1 MNPRLR
7 WKTRAF
13 AAIVILS
20 NAFRNLFLTWG
31 MRHGAGEIS
40 ASPLSFL
47 HAIFHP
53 WVSLGICLLI
63 LWLLSKMF
71 LLSWADLTYVLPV
84 TAFGYVVNALLGR
97 FFLGEE
103 ITPARWAGTLAIMA
117 GVILVGLGNPNHV
130 PQDTGEPRL

>member
-20 NAFRNLFLTWG
+20 NVLGNLFLKFG
-31 MRHGAGEIS
+31 MDRAGEIT

-47 HAIFHP
+47 RAIFTP

-71 LLSWADLTYVLPV
+71 LLSWADLSYVLPV

-97 FFLGEE
+97 LFLGENV
-103 ITPARWAGTLAIMA
+103 TPARWAGTLLIVA
-117 GVILVGLGNPNHV
+117 GMIL
-130 PQDTGEPRL
+130 

>member
-20 NAFRNLFLTWG
+20 NVLGNLFLTWG
-31 MRHGAGEIS
+31 MRHGVEEIT

-47 HAIFHP
+47 RAIFNP

-63 LWLLSKMF
+63 LWLISRMF
-71 LLSWADLTYVLPV
+71 LLSWADLSYVLPV
-84 TAFGYVVNALLGR
+84 TALGYVLTAVLSR
-97 FFLGEE
+97 IFLGETV
-103 ITPARWAGTLAIMA
+103 TPARWAGTLLIMA
-117 GVILVGLGNPNHV
+117 GVVLVGLGNPQTEK
-130 PQDTGEPRL
+130 PQ

>member
-20 NAFRNLFLTWG
+20 NALGNLSLTWD
-31 MRHGAGEIS
+31 MRHGVEELT

-47 HAIFHP
+47 RAIFNP

-63 LWLLSKMF
+63 AWLLSKMF
-71 LLSWADLTYVLPV
+71 LLSWADLSYVLPV

-97 FFLGEE
+97 LFLGEMV
-103 ITPARWAGTLAIMA
+103 TPARWAGTLLIVA
-117 GVILVGLGNPNHV
+117 GMILVGMGNPH
-130 PQDTGEPRL
+130 TGDST

>member
-1 MNPRLR
+1 MNSRLR

-13 AAIVILS
+13 AVIVILS
-20 NAFRNLFLTWG
+20 NALGNLFLTWG
-31 MRHGAGEIS
+31 MRHGVEELT

-47 HAIFHP
+47 RAIFNP

-84 TAFGYVVNALLGR
+84 TAFGYVLTAVLSRL
-97 FFLGEE
+97 FLGEH
-103 ITPARWAGTLAIMA
+103 ITAARWAGTLLIAA
-117 GVILVGLGNPNHV
+117 GIVVVGPGDPRS
-130 PQDTGEPRL
+130 GEST